1 MFPQA
6 FNQRGRPDQPHYP
19 RGEPQ
24 KLSLLLM
31 PMVEFYA
38 YLLEKKL
45 VTPKIISVTN
55 AHGG

>member
-1 MFPQA
+1 
-6 FNQRGRPDQPHYP
+6 
-19 RGEPQ
+19 
-24 KLSLLLM
+24 M

-55 AHGG
+55 AHGGWTATRYRHRAHIVME